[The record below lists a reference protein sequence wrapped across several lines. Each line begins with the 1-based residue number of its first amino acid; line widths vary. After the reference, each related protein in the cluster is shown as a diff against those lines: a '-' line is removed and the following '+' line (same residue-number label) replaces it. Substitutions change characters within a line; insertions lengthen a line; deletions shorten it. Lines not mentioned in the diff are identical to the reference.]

1 MPMKSLSVLAL
12 AVVVAG
18 LASAC
23 SVRTET
29 VERPTPAATVTTAPA
44 PATVVYT
51 DPAPAST
58 SVTVT
63 R

>member
-1 MPMKSLSVLAL
+1 MKTLSILAL
-12 AVVVAG
+12 AAIVAG

-29 VERPTPAATVTTAPA
+29 VERRPTPVAAVTTAPA

-51 DPAPAST
+51 DPVPAT
-58 SVTVT
+58 TAVTVT

>member
-1 MPMKSLSVLAL
+1 MKAL
-12 AVVVAG
+12 FLVAIAAA
-18 LASAC
+18 LTSAC

-29 VERPTPAATVTTAPA
+29 VERPAPVAATVTTAPA

-51 DPAPAST
+51 DPAPSST
-58 SVTVT
+58 VYVT

>member
-1 MPMKSLSVLAL
+1 MKSLSLLVV
-12 AVVVAG
+12 AVTLAG

-29 VERPTPAATVTTAPA
+29 VEQPAPVAAVTAPA
-44 PATVVYT
+44 PSSVVYT
-51 DPAPAST
+51 DTTPATT